1 MKRHLFLLVL
11 LVLASA
17 SVGASA
23 QQPIRRPGPLP
34 ALGRSVASDD
44 DTTALV
50 LNPANLAFM
59 PAAELRWSSVYL
71 DENTSV
77 PWQGHAVALGFPLP
91 LVPLATGLRFDM
103 IDPPGGAAS
112 FAPYPN
118 PGRSTDRFATNN
130 YQWLTWGLA
139 LGSSDTASLG
149 ISYQHSYSRVL
160 QADGYSGWSAGLSWR
175 PFDPIALSGVA
186 HDFNSPVST
195 GGTRLDPSF
204 DMGVAVRP
212 FGTRTAE
219 LGLEAR
225 YIDSGKGVWVPR
237 ATLGI
242 DIPPLGRLRGGFS
255 MSNPQHG
262 TSDPRGRAWVASAAL
277 AIYLNAPAGSMEVAG
292 GSVTGNGLGRNNS
305 YGVQTEVA
313 FKGFREPAGPE
324 LPRYAI
330 RIRIEDTPGARDHV
344 ALLRQLWSIADDEP
358 SVDAVVFELRTA
370 PATSLAHVEE
380 LRDAIHHLRATGKR
394 VLCHLEDATGSA
406 LYMCAAA
413 NRILMNPAGGLRF
426 AGLRTQY
433 MYFAGLMKK
442 LGIRADFVRIG
453 KHKSAPEQFTRE
465 SASPTARAD
474 TIDLLQQYERRFMRG
489 VATGRHLAIDKLRAS
504 IAKGPFVASEAKSAG
519 LIDGYA
525 FDDQI
530 GDAVDRLVG
539 RKTLLIKD
547 QRAPRA
553 PARFGNVKRVALV
566 YVDGDMIDGR
576 NKTIPLIGTRLA
588 GSYTIADSMK
598 KVREDSS
605 VGAVVLRIESPGGS
619 AMAADVMWRQIELTA
634 KVKPVVVSMGSYAAS
649 GGYYIAS
656 PATRIFANP
665 LTVTGSIGIFYGK
678 ADIAQLLRKI
688 GVNVETYKT
697 APRADAESIFRPFT
711 KAERTELEHKVAQF
725 YDTFLS
731 RVAKGR
737 GMSKQAV
744 DKVGRGRVWT
754 GEQAQARG
762 LVDQLGGLREALA
775 YARAK
780 AGMPRDTPIE
790 ELPPPNTTLIGKLLG
805 IEGIHASA
813 GSAAVQA
820 LPPQVFDLVQA
831 LSPFVVHPPD
841 RAMARMELVPIG
853 P

>member
-1 MKRHLFLLVL
+1 MKQHRYLFLLLL
-11 LVLASA
+11 LVLVST
-17 SVGASA
+17 SVGVSA

-34 ALGRSVASDD
+34 ALGRSVATDD

-59 PAAELRWSSVYL
+59 PAAELRWSSIYL
-71 DENTSV
+71 DENNSV

-91 LVPLATGLRFDM
+91 LVPLATGLRFDF
-103 IDPPGGAAS
+103 INPPAGAAG
-112 FAPYPN
+112 FPPYPSGG
-118 PGRSTDRFATNN
+118 PVRFAADN
-130 YQWLTWGLA
+130 YEWLTWGLA
-139 LGSSDTASLG
+139 LGNSDTAALG
-149 ISYQHSYSRVL
+149 ISYQHSYSRIPE
-160 QADGYSGWSAGLSWR
+160 ADGFSAWTAGLSWR
-175 PFDPIALSGVA
+175 PFDQIGLSAVA
-186 HDFNSPVST
+186 HDFNSPNST
-195 GGTRLDPSF
+195 GGTRLDPAF
-204 DMGVAVRP
+204 DMGVALRP

-225 YIDSGKGVWVPR
+225 YIDSPKGVWIPR
-237 ATLGI
+237 ATLGL
-242 DIPPLGRLRGGFS
+242 DIPPIGRLRGDFS
-255 MSNPQHG
+255 MSNPQFD
-262 TSDPRGRAWVASAAL
+262 TSRIDGRAWTASAAL
-277 AIYLNAPAGSMEVAG
+277 AIYLNTPAGSMEVAG
-292 GSVTGNGLGRNNS
+292 GSVTGNGLGRDNS
-305 YGVQTEVA
+305 YGVQTDIA
-313 FKGFREPAGPE
+313 FKGYREPAGPE
-324 LPRYAI
+324 IPRYAI
-330 RIRIEDTPGARDHV
+330 RIRIEDTPGTREHV

-358 SVDAVVFELRTA
+358 SVDAVVFVIRTA

-380 LRDAIHHLRATGKR
+380 LRDAILHLRAKGKR
-394 VLCHLEDATGSA
+394 VLCHLEDAPGSA

-453 KHKSAPEQFTRE
+453 IHKSAPEQFTRE
-465 SASPTARAD
+465 SASPTSRAD
-474 TIDLLQQYERRFMRG
+474 TIDLLQQYERRFMQG
-489 VATGRHLAIDKLRAS
+489 VSAGRNIPVDTLRKR
-504 IAKGPFVASEAKSAG
+504 IAKGPFVASEARAAG

-547 QRAPRA
+547 TRAPRA
-553 PARFGNVKRVALV
+553 PERFGNVKRVAIV
-566 YVDGDMIDGR
+566 YVDGDMVDGR

-588 GSYTIADSMK
+588 GSYTIADTMK
-598 KVREDSS
+598 QVREDPT

-619 AMAADVMWRQIELTA
+619 AMAADVMWRQIQLTA

-656 PATRIFANP
+656 PATRIFADP

-678 ADIAQLLRKI
+678 ADIAQLMRKI

-711 KAERTELEHKVAQF
+711 KEERKELEHKVAQF
-725 YDTFLS
+725 YDMFLS
-731 RVAKGR
+731 RVAEGR
-737 GMSKQAV
+737 GMTKQAV
-744 DKVGRGRVWT
+744 DKVARGRVWT
-754 GEQAQARG
+754 GEQAKSRG
-762 LVDQLGGLREALA
+762 LVDELGGLRQALA
-775 YARAK
+775 FARAQ
-780 AGMPRDTPIE
+780 AGLPPETPIE

-805 IEGIHASA
+805 IEGVHE
-813 GSAAVQA
+813 SAAVKQS
-820 LPPQVFDLVQA
+820 LPPQLFDLVQA